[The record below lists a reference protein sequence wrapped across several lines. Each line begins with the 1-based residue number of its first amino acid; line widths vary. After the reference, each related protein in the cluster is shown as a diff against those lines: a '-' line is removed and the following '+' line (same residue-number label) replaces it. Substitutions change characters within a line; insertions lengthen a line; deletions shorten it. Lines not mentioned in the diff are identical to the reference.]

1 MSSNIDK
8 QEHDELQELAEKH
21 LKGRSADQYI
31 VLRSELEDTGD
42 TLNMFILP
50 SLSVSDLIDQGWW

>member
-1 MSSNIDK
+1 MSSNTDK

-21 LKGRSADQYI
+21 LKDRSTDQCI

-42 TLNMFILP
+42 TLNMSVLP
-50 SLSVSDLIDQGWW
+50 SLSVSKSY